1 MRSNLFSSDFRVLI
15 LAPTP
20 KDAQVTTNILRDHS
34 IVSLICRDV
43 NHVCAEIE
51 HGADAAIITEEAILS
66 DGRHCLENIL
76 KNQAPW
82 SDFPL
87 IVLTPASRESPL
99 AVKRLQAIGNMTLV
113 ARPVQIA
120 ALVSTVQTALRDRK
134 RQYRIR
140 DYLMERDAQAAEIQA
155 IRDHLELMLESA
167 RDFAII
173 SMDQQGHIVSW
184 NSGAHNI
191 FGYRCDEVLE
201 RSFSLIFTPE
211 DCEANRPEEELRI
224 AARRGHSPDERWH
237 MRKDGER
244 FYCSGITAAM
254 LGDDGSV
261 KGFIKIARDR
271 TEEKKAEEALIAAR
285 NAAEAA
291 NIAKSEFLANMSHE
305 IRTPMN
311 AVIGLANI
319 LAISQPLTQKQMEY
333 IKTLQLSADSLLA
346 LINDLLDISKI
357 EACSVELEQV
367 PFSLTDVLQ
376 EVMRM
381 IVMRVQEKELSLT
394 SEEDA
399 VDGYIFIGDP
409 VRIRQILMNLI
420 SNAVKFTEK
429 GGIHIRLASEQAE
442 TPDTL
447 NVSIAVE
454 DTGIGIAPDKLETI
468 FEKFVQADSSINRKY
483 GGTGLGLAI
492 TKTLAEIMGGT
503 ITVESTQGKGSVFTF
518 CVPLKIASDADIR
531 QSSYSLP
538 EISKHSASRTA
549 ANILLVEDNTAN
561 ILVAKTF
568 LEQFGYRCKV
578 ASNGMEAVEMF
589 KNESF
594 AGLLMDVQ
602 MHGMNGLEATR
613 LIREYERP
621 RNMHVPIIG
630 MTAHVMTGDR
640 ERCLEAGMD
649 DYIAKPFNPEEL
661 KAKLHELLRRV
672 A

>member
-1 MRSNLFSSDFRVLI
+1 
-15 LAPTP
+15 
-20 KDAQVTTNILRDHS
+20 
-34 IVSLICRDV
+34 
-43 NHVCAEIE
+43 
-51 HGADAAIITEEAILS
+51 
-66 DGRHCLENIL
+66 
-76 KNQAPW
+76 
-82 SDFPL
+82 
-87 IVLTPASRESPL
+87 
-99 AVKRLQAIGNMTLV
+99 
-113 ARPVQIA
+113 
-120 ALVSTVQTALRDRK
+120 
-134 RQYRIR
+134 
-140 DYLMERDAQAAEIQA
+140 
-155 IRDHLELMLESA
+155 
-167 RDFAII
+167 
-173 SMDQQGHIVSW
+173 
-184 NSGAHNI
+184 
-191 FGYRCDEVLE
+191 
-201 RSFSLIFTPE
+201 
-211 DCEANRPEEELRI
+211 
-224 AARRGHSPDERWH
+224 
-237 MRKDGER
+237 
-244 FYCSGITAAM
+244 
-254 LGDDGSV
+254 
-261 KGFIKIARDR
+261 
-271 TEEKKAEEALIAAR
+271 
-285 NAAEAA
+285 
-291 NIAKSEFLANMSHE
+291 MSHE

-394 SEEDA
+394 SEGDA
-399 VDGYIFIGDP
+399 VDGHIFIGDP